1 MMKNLTLILVLTG
14 GGLVAAQETAL
25 EADEWKAALGSAD
38 FKKRFEASMEIWTAG
53 DRAIAFLNQ
62 LAEGDDPEVAA
73 RASNLSLRIRSGI
86 SPDTPAETV
95 ELINRFFATNTTARA
110 KIAILEELRRA
121 EEYGFIFR
129 LRNLED
135 DELVVEKAEEMIE
148 DVLPRLVRKLT
159 SEGEFDEVKALLR
172 LGKELPAMIA
182 YANLLESLGELD
194 EEIARL
200 RDSEVPG
207 DEARYLACLRVKGD
221 AGLLRL
227 EAERLGDKDAGVLAA
242 LALGDHVPYFEHLAA
257 TEDMNLSVR
266 HYLDWSLAM
275 ARGDLKKAQET
286 KDALIHLTQ
295 DKGEVAYAR
304 MNLYRMGFPG
314 EVVAGFAADE
324 IDYLHNYYIGQENYL
339 KVLPLLGLP
348 DGKLTDEWLQ
358 ERVAEFRAG
367 IDESEGSSKFFYAAD
382 FFERR
387 GQVDD
392 AVRCYAAMFK
402 VIRQADDKKLS
413 TWFPTAFLYGPRA
426 TMKVLAK
433 EVEDHDYDLS
443 LVMENLFE
451 SDGLYDWLQVQL
463 EEIYP
468 AASVEEILFLTA
480 SFGNVAGAGSGH
492 VLFVSEEK
500 FENAQDRLTEQ
511 VMKSESKVSGLN
523 NLYRLARSREGVGD
537 IMKFEALLEKEGQ
550 EFTELARG
558 QFAAQR
564 MKFKEAG
571 KFYAEVELD
580 EKDSEIDS
588 FYEKGVALRKAGLPG
603 GEELCQ
609 RALQYSQGSTA
620 DLANFAEIEK
630 RFGFTDQAY
639 ALNQKAL
646 LRLHHSGNPS
656 GRISSSYWLMNTLA
670 VGAAEQKNWAQV
682 VAFREAVA
690 WETNSGSSIQTL
702 RARFHIFLAQGAQAM
717 AAGDVVKAARQFT
730 EAHGLIPRDGY
741 LANDFFP
748 LVRELGLVEL
758 HDQLFAESARYC
770 REVIRNY
777 PGDDNALN
785 NFAWMAS
792 RANRCLDEA
801 EAYLEKALE
810 MKPRSAAYL
819 DTMGEIYFARKNR
832 EEAVRWSNLSR
843 SYEIFDVELQG
854 QNRRFKEGEF
864 PAP

>member
-1 MMKNLTLILVLTG
+1 MKNLTLILVLTG